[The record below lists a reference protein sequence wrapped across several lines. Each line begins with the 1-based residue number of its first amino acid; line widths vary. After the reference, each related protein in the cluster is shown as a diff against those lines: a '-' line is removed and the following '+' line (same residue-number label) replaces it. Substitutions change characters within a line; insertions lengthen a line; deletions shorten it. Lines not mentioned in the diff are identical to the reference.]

1 VCYILI
7 SYPIVFTAVAA
18 CLHCSYAAML
28 IFRLPCLLGNCWSQV
43 DYGFSGEVRRV
54 EVDRIMD
61 RLIAGD
67 VVHLTC
73 LGFSPS
79 GQVFNVDT
87 EDLARVCAIKVCYA
101 AKHVSTFAC
110 TACENAHD

>member
-1 VCYILI
+1 MI
-7 SYPIVFTAVAA
+7 AW
-18 CLHCSYAAML
+18 
-28 IFRLPCLLGNCWSQV
+28 LLLQQV

-54 EVDRIMD
+54 EVDKIMD

-87 EDLARVCAIKVCYA
+87 EDLARVCAIKVSHYTHYHNYLYSMR
-101 AKHVSTFAC
+101 KGSQLM
-110 TACENAHD
+110 